1 MGSQPMVSAKD
12 MKRYRR
18 QAEVVQALAHPIR
31 IAIADLLKEGER
43 CVCDIADDVG
53 AERSNVSRHLSVM
66 LKAGVVS
73 TRKEGVMVFYELR
86 TPCILNF
93 LACASDVLRHNLKE
107 EAKTLA

>member
-1 MGSQPMVSAKD
+1 MVSARD
-12 MKRYRR
+12 MKRYQR

-31 IAIADLLKEGER
+31 IAIADLLKGGEQ
-43 CVCDIADDVG
+43 CVCDIADHIG

-93 LACASDVLRHNLKE
+93 LGCASDVLRHNLEE
-107 EAKTLA
+107 EARTLA

>member
-1 MGSQPMVSAKD
+1 MVSDRD
-12 MKRYRR
+12 MKRYQR

-31 IAIADLLKEGER
+31 IAIADLLKDGEQ
-43 CVCDIADDVG
+43 CVCDVADHIG

-93 LACASDVLRHNLKE
+93 LACASDVLRHNLEE
-107 EAKTLA
+107 EARTLA